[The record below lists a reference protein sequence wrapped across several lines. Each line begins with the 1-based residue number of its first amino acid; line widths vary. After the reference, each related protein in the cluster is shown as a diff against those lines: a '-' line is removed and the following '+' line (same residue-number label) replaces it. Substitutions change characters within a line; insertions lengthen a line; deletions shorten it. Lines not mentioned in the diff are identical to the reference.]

1 MIEFLCSN
9 VHSKTKF
16 KGNFTLKKHN
26 KNTIK
31 VIPLIKDINDKI
43 KTVKIKNGTGNRIKY
58 ALVQT
63 VIFMIYT
70 YSTMFPFM
78 LYCFFTILLLIYYDL
93 NISYI
98 LRSCIL
104 YDFKYAAMQQPA

>member
-1 MIEFLCSN
+1 MYAVKLS
-9 VHSKTKF
+9 SKAISPQM
-16 KGNFTLKKHN
+16 KHN

-31 VIPLIKDINDKI
+31 VIPPIKDINDKI
-43 KTVKIKNGTGNRIKY
+43 KKTVKIKNGTGNRIKY

-78 LYCFFTILLLIYYDL
+78 LYCFLLYYSYLIY
-93 NISYI
+93 
-98 LRSCIL
+98 
-104 YDFKYAAMQQPA
+104 

>member
-1 MIEFLCSN
+1 MK
-9 VHSKTKF
+9 HS
-16 KGNFTLKKHN
+16 

-43 KTVKIKNGTGNRIKY
+43 KKWNGTGNRIKY

-78 LYCFFTILLLIYYDL
+78 LYCFLPYY
-93 NISYI
+93 S
-98 LRSCIL
+98 
-104 YDFKYAAMQQPA
+104 